1 MPDVIEKLN
10 HSIVQHGSYNRRI
23 YLMKLH
29 ECDMPSIVPVLER
42 LACEKGYEKILVKT
56 PARNRDGFAKEGY
69 HQEAIIPRYFKDR
82 EDAVFMAKYY
92 SSIRRRVKDR
102 QRIIAILSQ
111 ADRYEQ
117 TRSHQTNDLFWG
129 VQICQQDDAPEM
141 SRLYKAVFKT
151 YPFPVFDPH
160 FLIESINHHVTYFC
174 IRTDNRI
181 VALAASEKD
190 PDNLAV
196 EMTDFAT
203 LSGHRSQGMASCLLR
218 AMEHEMIQ
226 QGLKTAFSIARSFSP
241 EINIAFVKNGYL
253 YGGTLGNN
261 TNIAGR
267 IESMNIWYKH
277 L

>member
-29 ECDMPSIVPVLER
+29 ECDMPSIVHVLER
-42 LACEKGYEKILVKT
+42 LAREKGYEKILVKT

-69 HQEAIIPRYFKDR
+69 LQEAIIPRYFKDR
-82 EDAVFMAKYY
+82 EDAVFMAKYF
-92 SSIRRRVKDR
+92 SSVRRRVKDR
-102 QRIIAILSQ
+102 QRVIAILSQ
-111 ADRYEQ
+111 AHRYEQ

-129 VQICQQDDAPEM
+129 VQICQPDDAPEM
-141 SRLYKAVFKT
+141 SRLYKSVFKT

-203 LSGHRSQGMASCLLR
+203 LSGQRRQGMASCLLR
-218 AMEHEMIQ
+218 AMEDEMIQ

-241 EINIAFVKNGYL
+241 EINITFVKNGYR

>member
-1 MPDVIEKLN
+1 MHDVIEKLN

-29 ECDMPSIVPVLER
+29 ERDMPAIVPVLER
-42 LACEKGYEKILVKT
+42 LAREKGYEKILVKT
-56 PARNRDGFAKEGY
+56 PAHNRDGFAKEGY
-69 HQEAIIPRYFKDR
+69 HQEAIIPRYFKHR
-82 EDAVFMAKYY
+82 EDAAFMAKYF
-92 SSIRRRVKDR
+92 SSIRRRVGDR

-111 ADRYEQ
+111 AHRYEQ
-117 TRSHQTNDLFWG
+117 ARSRKMNDRFFG
-129 VQICQQDDAPEM
+129 VQTCQPDDAAEM
-141 SRLYKAVFKT
+141 SRLYKTVFKT
-151 YPFPVFDPH
+151 YPFPIFDTH
-160 FLIESINHHVTYFC
+160 YLIESINHHIDYFC
-174 IRTDNRI
+174 IRNDNRI

-203 LSGHRSQGMASCLLR
+203 LSGHRRQGLASCLLK
-218 AMEHEMIQ
+218 AMENEMIQ
-226 QGLKTAFSIARSFSP
+226 QGLKTAYSIARSLSP
-241 EINIAFVKNGYL
+241 AMNITFVKNGYK

>member
-1 MPDVIEKLN
+1 MHDVIEKLN

-29 ECDMPSIVPVLER
+29 ERDMPSIMPLLEH
-42 LACEKGYEKILVKT
+42 LASEKGYEKILVKT
-56 PARNRDGFAKEGY
+56 PAHNRDGFAKEGY
-69 HQEAIIPRYFKDR
+69 HQEAIIPRYFKHR
-82 EDAVFMAKYY
+82 EDAAFMAKYF

-117 TRSHQTNDLFWG
+117 TRSHRTNDLFWG
-129 VQICQQDDAPEM
+129 VQICQPDDAAEM
-141 SRLYKAVFKT
+141 SRLYKTVFKT
-151 YPFPVFDPH
+151 YPFPIFDMH
-160 FLIESINHHVTYFC
+160 YLIESINHHIDYFC
-174 IRTDNRI
+174 IRKDNRI

-203 LSGHRSQGMASCLLR
+203 LSGHRRQGMASCLLK
-218 AMEHEMIQ
+218 AMENEMIQ
-226 QGLKTAFSIARSFSP
+226 QGLKTAYSIARSLSP
-241 EINIAFVKNGYL
+241 AMNITFVKNGYK

>member
-1 MPDVIEKLN
+1 MPDVIEKLS

-29 ECDMPSIVPVLER
+29 ERDMPAIVPVLEH
-42 LACEKGYEKILVKT
+42 LAREKGYEKVLVKT

-69 HQEAIIPRYFKDR
+69 HQEAIIPYYFKDR
-82 EDAVFMAKYY
+82 EDAVFMAKYF
-92 SSIRRRVKDR
+92 SSIRRQDKDR
-102 QRIIAILSQ
+102 QRIIEILSQ
-111 ADRYEQ
+111 AHRYEQ
-117 TRSHQTNDLFWG
+117 TRSRKTNDIFWG
-129 VQICQQDDAPEM
+129 IQICQPDDAAEM

-203 LSGHRSQGMASCLLR
+203 LSGHRRQGMAGCLLK
-218 AMEHEMIQ
+218 AMENEMIQ
-226 QGLKTAFSIARSFSP
+226 QNLQTAYSIARSLSP
-241 EINIAFVKNGYL
+241 AMNITFVKNGYRF
-253 YGGTLGNN
+253 GGTLGNN